1 MKSLRPYLALRP
13 GTIREARHED
23 NIGMPMTGELRD
35 LSLLLDSKVPI
46 LIIESHEEP
55 RVLEMITRLAVK
67 KNMGLYT
74 WSVTEGLNL
83 LGFGNEVADDE
94 ASRSPET
101 VLRMI
106 KSAKTPAIYAL
117 CDFHP
122 YLKDDPTTIRLLR
135 EIAMQHQKL
144 GHTVI
149 LLSHQLR
156 LPAELKRYSAR
167 FELSMPTE
175 EQLMAIVKEEANL
188 WSQNNQGTP
197 VKSDSKTFKK
207 LVNNLKGMP
216 LQDARQLVR
225 GVIYDDGAIRDHDL
239 PEVNKAKFAL
249 MDMEGVL
256 SFEYDTAKFTE
267 VGGLDG
273 LKRWLKDRQQAFIE
287 LSHSISDS
295 PKGIM
300 LLGVQGSGK
309 SLAAKAVAG
318 MWGIPLLRLDFGSL
332 YNKFFGETERNL
344 RDALKLADTMS
355 PCVLWLDEIE
365 KGISV
370 TDGDKGISGRL
381 LATLL
386 TWMAERT
393 SKVFLVATSNNIAE
407 LPPEL
412 VRKGR
417 LDEIFF
423 VDLPDAET
431 RAQIFDIHVSKRDEN
446 VPDLETSKLANLTD
460 GFSGAEIE
468 QVVVGALYTSA
479 ARDEPLSMSHLVD
492 EVQNT
497 NPLSVVMAE
506 KIFQLRAWAEGRTVN
521 AN

>member
-1 MKSLRPYLALRP
+1 MS
-13 GTIREARHED
+13 
-23 NIGMPMTGELRD
+23 GELKD

-46 LIIESHEEP
+46 LVIESHEEP
-55 RVLEMITRLAVK
+55 RVLEMITRLAVN

-74 WSVTEGLNL
+74 WSITEGLNL
-83 LGFGNEVADDE
+83 MGFGNNVSEDE
-94 ASRSPET
+94 ASCVPEK
-101 VLRMI
+101 VLRII

-122 YLKDDPTTIRLLR
+122 YLKDEPTNIRLLR
-135 EIAMQHQKL
+135 DIAMQYQKL

-149 LLSHQLR
+149 LLSHQLS
-156 LPAELKRYSAR
+156 LSAELKRYSAR

-175 EQLMAIVKEEANL
+175 AQLMAIVKEEANL
-188 WSQNNQGTP
+188 WSQNNQGSP
-197 VKSDSKTFKK
+197 VKSDSATFKK

-267 VGGLDG
+267 VGGLNG
-273 LKRWLKDRQQAFIE
+273 LKHWLQDRQNAFTE
-287 LSHSISDS
+287 LDQSTPDS

-370 TDGDKGISGRL
+370 AESDKGISQRL

-386 TWMAERT
+386 TWMAER
-393 SKVFLVATSNNIAE
+393 SSRVFLVATSNNIAE

-423 VDLPDAET
+423 VDLPDLET
-431 RAQIFDIHVSKRDEN
+431 RAEIFDIHINRRNET
-446 VPDLETSKLANLTD
+446 VPDLDSSKLAQLTD

-468 QVVVGALYTSA
+468 QIIVGALYTSA
-479 ARDEPLSMSHLVD
+479 AREEPLSMSYLID
-492 EVQNT
+492 AIQNT

-506 KIFQLRAWAEGRTVN
+506 KIFQLRAWADGRTIS